1 MKRFLITLT
10 ICLVSVF
17 NVSAQDNLKIGIAHA
32 MTIGKWDTAVTGLK
46 ILVDKGD
53 VPSMRLLGK
62 CYLEGKGVEKDQNKA
77 VELLKKAADKGD
89 EEAISILKNLNVS
102 AESGATSREDTVFD
116 LVEQMPVFNGNINQW
131 LASNL
136 KYPPTAAESMIQG
149 RVMCRFIVEKDGSTS
164 NVEVV
169 RGVDSALDAEARRVI
184 LAMPK
189 WTPGK
194 QNGKTVRCHYTM
206 PVTFRLQ

>member
-1 MKRFLITLT
+1 M
-10 ICLVSVF
+10 
-17 NVSAQDNLKIGIAHA
+17 GIAHA
-32 MTIGKWDTAVTGLK
+32 MTVGKWDTAVTGLK

-89 EEAISILKNLNVS
+89 EEAIGILKNLNVS
-102 AESGATSREDTVFD
+102 SESGATSREDTVFD

-136 KYPPTAAESMIQG
+136 KYPTSAAESMIQG

-189 WTPGK
+189 WIPGK